1 MEVFASLHYYTNLP
15 FVRLTAPYS
24 TTIFRDTERGFKP
37 RIKAHADGGN
47 GGILPTENTS
57 LFFHP
62 QRDSASLGGRRLEAK
77 MATERFDLI
86 HSAPPCAPG
95 RSMHSTN
102 STVAHPAASTVLY
115 GLGKTNF
122 APVWPDWKRC
132 VMVYLHQRRAEHSAL
147 HKLRLESHK
156 NRPKIVVRTQLSRRK
171 TRTHLRYGIVSLRFV
186 LSLCISLTIH
196 QHTRARAHIAPQP
209 IPQIVY
215 VCLCE
220 WACANYTL
228 ENHGFF
234 SLVAHRWHAFGW
246 FVWQYGL

>member
-15 FVRLTAPYS
+15 FVWLTAPYS

-57 LFFHP
+57 LFSHP
-62 QRDSASLGGRRLEAK
+62 QRGSASLGGRRLEAK
-77 MATERFDLI
+77 MATERFDLN

-122 APVWPDWKRC
+122 APVLVIENAALWFTCTSAVPSTQHYTNYAWKATKTDPKLLSARNFLGEKHAHTYGTVSCRSGLSFHC
-132 VMVYLHQRRAEHSAL
+132 VY
-147 HKLRLESHK
+147 
-156 NRPKIVVRTQLSRRK
+156 P
-171 TRTHLRYGIVSLRFV
+171 
-186 LSLCISLTIH
+186 
-196 QHTRARAHIAPQP
+196 
-209 IPQIVY
+209 
-215 VCLCE
+215 
-220 WACANYTL
+220 
-228 ENHGFF
+228 
-234 SLVAHRWHAFGW
+234 
-246 FVWQYGL
+246 